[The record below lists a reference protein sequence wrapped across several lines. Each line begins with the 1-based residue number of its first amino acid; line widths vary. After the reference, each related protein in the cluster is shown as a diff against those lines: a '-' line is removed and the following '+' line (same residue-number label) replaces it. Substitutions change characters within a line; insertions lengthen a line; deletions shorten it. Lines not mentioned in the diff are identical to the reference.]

1 MSKKTEES
9 KKIKVYLNGKPV
21 HIFRGMKV
29 KHILNQNTL
38 KEIRNGDKIVTDEDG
53 HERGLEGSL
62 TQGEKLLVRKQKE
75 IASR

>member
-1 MSKKTEES
+1 MEES

-38 KEIRNGDKIVTDEDG
+38 KEIRHGDKIVTDEDG

-62 TQGEKLLVRKQKE
+62 TDEEKLFVKRFQKT
-75 IASR
+75 

>member
-38 KEIRNGDKIVTDEDG
+38 KEIRHGDKIVTDEDG
-53 HERGLEGSL
+53 HERGLEGSI
-62 TQGEKLLVRKQKE
+62 TEGEKLYIKGCQK
-75 IASR
+75 SH